1 MSATP
6 DTSLEDLIPLLDKCE
21 TIQEAMELLA
31 PDPDQSMRLG
41 LAKMATALA
50 LIEEDHITM
59 QLGPVQCTVSN
70 LELDEE
76 DMDATPIADA

>member
-6 DTSLEDLIPLLDKCE
+6 DTSMEDLIPLLDECE
-21 TIQEAMELLA
+21 TVQEALELLI

-50 LIEEDHITM
+50 LIDEDHITM

-70 LELDEE
+70 IEDDDI
-76 DMDATPIADA
+76 DMDSPVVGEA